1 MALHV
6 AMVEITIQLHG
17 VSSLKEKRGLR
28 KSMTERLRRRYN
40 VSISEVEHQDSKQ
53 FLGLA
58 ASAVSNSA
66 RVIDG
71 MFSKMLQEIEY
82 HHGCDVV
89 RFEQT
94 QL

>member
-1 MALHV
+1 MAVHV
-6 AMVEITIQLHG
+6 AMVEITIQLHS

-28 KSMTERLRRRYN
+28 NSIVDRLRRRYN
-40 VSISEVEHQDSKQ
+40 VSISEVEHLDSKK

-58 ASAVSNSA
+58 ASAVSNSQ

-71 MFSKMLQEIEY
+71 MFSKLLQEIEY

-94 QL
+94 VL